1 MDGAIAVEKTS
12 RNNNYST
19 QQQIEIEKERPKRKK
34 TENENKKQKTEM
46 SAEKQIPWKG
56 ARIQDKKFGKFSER
70 RYKKI
75 KEDFL
80 ASKVL
85 IPGKFMEKSIC
96 ACPHAVYF
104 PNQVV
109 ERAQNEK
116 NRIDEKDW
124 PRCQDILL
132 DADHWKKS
140 MTNY

>member
-19 QQQIEIEKERPKRKK
+19 QQQIEIEKERPKRKI
-34 TENENKKQKTEM
+34 TENENR
-46 SAEKQIPWKG
+46 IG